1 MLGMLADLDNC
12 APSVWSE
19 LLLTVIALRIC
30 LDEFNQERLLN
41 ELLST
46 NFFGNRQLNF
56 DAL

>member
-12 APSVWSE
+12 APGVWSE
-19 LLLTVIALRIC
+19 LLLTVVALRIC

-46 NFFGNRQLNF
+46 NLFGNRQLNF